1 MAATWFG
8 TRNLRAILGGLYV
21 AVGIAAPTVADGH
34 RSGPASRMIA
44 GLGMEKPMPWGRA

>member
-8 TRNLRAILGGLYV
+8 TRNLRAILGVLYV
-21 AVGIAAPTVADGH
+21 AVGIAAPTVAGGH
-34 RSGPASRMIA
+34 RSRPASRVIA